1 MKKLNMKNLVAGGIV
16 TAMLLSSS
24 LVLATTTSK
33 QTADATSQA
42 TLAAS
47 RASLDAAKGTQ
58 EEITAPKYVFMF
70 IGDGMS
76 YPQIQATSNYLGA
89 MEQMEL
95 DPEADILKGGKALSF
110 MNFNVA
116 GSATVYDST
125 SFAPDSASTA
135 TSLSTGQKTHS
146 GVINMDET
154 LTTTYETITEKVK
167 DQLDYKVG
175 VVTSVTLNHATPAA
189 YYAHQESRNNYYE
202 IGLEL
207 IDSDFDYFAGGGL
220 TRITGADGEQ
230 ENLLDLAEKAGYNV
244 ILTEKDAEKLKAKD
258 GKSIVIGEGLENG
271 AALPYAIDV
280 QDDQWQLADF
290 VEKGIEMLDNDN
302 GFFMTVE
309 GGKIDWAGHAND
321 AGSVIAET
329 IAFSNAVAVAVDFY
343 HEHPEETLIIVT
355 GDHETGGLTIG
366 FAGTDYDVYMTNLS
380 NQTMSYQAFSM
391 DYVEEYKENHTAF
404 EFVLEDIEDCFG
416 LTTDPDGDPLLL
428 LTDYELDKL
437 KQAYFMTIMGDTD
450 YSQEEYLL
458 YGGYDPLTVTVT
470 HLLNNKSGINFA
482 SYAHTGIP
490 VGVFAQGVGEDLFS
504 GYYDNTDIFNK
515 LARLLDV
522 E

>member
-1 MKKLNMKNLVAGGIV
+1 MKNLVAGGLA
-16 TAMLLSSS
+16 TAMMLSSS

-33 QTADATSQA
+33 S
-42 TLAAS
+42 
-47 RASLDAAKGTQ
+47 Q
-58 EEITAPKYVFMF
+58 EEKIPVVRTTATPVVTESTETTETTENILPKYVFMF

-76 YPQIQATSNYLGA
+76 YPQIQATSNFLGA

-95 DPEADILKGGKALSF
+95 EPESDILKGGKSLSF
-110 MNFNVA
+110 MDFNIT

-135 TSLSTGQKTHS
+135 TSLATGEKTHS

-154 LTTTYETITEKVK
+154 LTTSYETIAEKVK

-207 IDSDFDYFAGGGL
+207 IESDFDYFGGGGFNRL
-220 TRITGADGEQ
+220 TGAEGED
-230 ENLLDLAEKAGYNV
+230 ESLLVLAEEAGYNV
-244 ILTEKDAEKLKAKD
+244 ILTQEDAENLKAKD
-258 GKSIVIGEGLENG
+258 GKSIVIGEGLEDG
-271 AALPYAIDV
+271 SALPYAIDV
-280 QDDQWQLADF
+280 EDDQWQLADF
-290 VEKGIEMLDNDN
+290 VEKGIEMLYNDT
-302 GFFMTVE
+302 GFFFMVE

-321 AGSVIAET
+321 AGSVIGET
-329 IAFSNAVAVAVDFY
+329 LAFSHAVEVAIDFY
-343 HEHPEETLIIVT
+343 NEYPEDTLIIVT

-366 FAGTDYDVYMTNLS
+366 FAGTDYDVHMTNLA
-380 NQTMSYQAFSM
+380 NQTMSYQAF
-391 DYVEEYKENHTAF
+391 DENFVKEYKENHTSFAD
-404 EFVLEDIEDCFG
+404 VLEDIEVCFG
-416 LTTDPDGDPLLL
+416 LTTNPEGDPLLL
-428 LTDYELDKL
+428 LTSYELDLL
-437 KQAYFMTIMGDTD
+437 KTAYFMTIM
-450 YSQEEYLL
+450 EETEYTQQQYLL
-458 YGGYDPLTVTVT
+458 YGGYEPLSVTVT

-490 VGVFAQGVGEDLFS
+490 VGVFAQGAGEELFS
-504 GYYDNTDIFNK
+504 GYYDNTDIFRK
-515 LARLLDV
+515 LASLLDV